1 MKLIQQS
8 SEQSSIKAWS
18 FAHFFYMFAWWGV
31 CMFNIL
37 MKLGTFYLKCIWIER
52 CHVCW
57 IYILIEFCTRVS
69 KTLRC
74 KQQTN
79 TTRLSAI
86 ERISVKLFTTI
97 TSENEE
103 KKKRSYIFCLY
114 HPHSHFDDLAESTCS
129 PWLLIVR
136 WSKLFPFR
144 ILLNK
149 LQTFEP
155 LMNKCRKG
163 NVFLYLVLKIRIS

>member
-1 MKLIQQS
+1 MNNLQLKLEALLI
-8 SEQSSIKAWS
+8 
-18 FAHFFYMFAWWGV
+18 FFICLRDGV

-37 MKLGTFYLKCIWIER
+37 MKLGTFYLECIWIER

-86 ERISVKLFTTI
+86 ERISVKLFTTV

-129 PWLLIVR
+129 PWLLACCAMVKTFSFSNPFQQTTKFR
-136 WSKLFPFR
+136 TTSEQMSKW
-144 ILLNK
+144 
-149 LQTFEP
+149 
-155 LMNKCRKG
+155 KCD
-163 NVFLYLVLKIRIS
+163 FFI